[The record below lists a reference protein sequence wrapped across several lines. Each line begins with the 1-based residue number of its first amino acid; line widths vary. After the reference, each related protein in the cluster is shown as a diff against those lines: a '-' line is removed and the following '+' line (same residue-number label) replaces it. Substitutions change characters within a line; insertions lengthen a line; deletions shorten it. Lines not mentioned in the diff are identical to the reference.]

1 MVEETNNFTV
11 AFLPSGRRLEIEEGE
26 SIIYAARQAGIHINA
41 SCGGSGVCGKCR
53 VIIEEGEVSGGLSER
68 LSEDEIGRGVRQA
81 CTALISGEV
90 SIRVPEEST
99 VREGGL
105 TSEVPV
111 RNQAA
116 IHYYDIDD
124 LRDAGLYWPPVE
136 KFYLELPS
144 PDAADNMSD
153 GARIVRYLREKHG
166 VHRVVINLPVMRK
179 IRRVLRDGDFKVTV
193 TIAKTIR
200 EGGKNFVLNIQAGNW
215 LERNFALAVDL
226 GTTTIY
232 GVLLDLYTGRVL
244 AKAAEYNEQISYGED
259 VISRIIQAEK
269 PRGLELMQELAAS
282 SINKVIEKLLR
293 QSGVDLDE
301 LTSLTLAGN
310 TTMSHLL
317 LALEPHN
324 IRRTPYVPVNTFF
337 PPIRA
342 TDLGLKMPDHSVV
355 MLYPAIS
362 SYVGGDIVAGVMG
375 SGMYRTDKL
384 SLFIDIGT
392 NGEIVI
398 GNREWLVC
406 SACSAGPAFEGGG
419 ITHGMRAAAGAIRDF
434 SIHPLTYEPMII
446 TIANRPPLGI
456 CGSGLLIIIAAL
468 FELGV
473 IDHRGYFQR
482 ELESPRIRQGRDGYE
497 YVLVWGSESGTG
509 SDIFLTEVDIENFLR
524 AKAAIFAGVKT
535 LLEEVGL
542 TVADLEQVILAGTFG
557 SFLDLDSAVTVGL
570 LPEVEPEKVLYVG
583 NGSLMGCW
591 MSGVSNHIRRH
602 VVEVVRRITNF
613 ELSEVIGFKD
623 QYVASMFLPHTDLA
637 LFPYVGE
644 RLKSARSGTVRVR
657 KEES

>member
-1 MVEETNNFTV
+1 MAEKTAEFTV
-11 AFLPSGRRLEIEEGE
+11 TFLPSGRRLEVEEGE
-26 SIIYAARQAGIHINA
+26 SLIFAARQAGIHINA

-53 VIIEEGEVSGGLSER
+53 VVVEEGEVSGGLPQGLE
-68 LSEDEIGRGVRQA
+68 EVATGGVRQA
-81 CTALISGEV
+81 CTALLSGDV
-90 SIRVPEEST
+90 TVRIPEESM
-99 VREGGL
+99 VRKGGL
-105 TSEVPV
+105 TSEIPV
-111 RNQAA
+111 RNRAA
-116 IHYYDIDD
+116 IHYYDIEDV
-124 LRDAGLYWPPVE
+124 REAGLYWPPVE
-136 KFYLELPS
+136 KFYLELEP
-144 PDAADNMSD
+144 PAAADNISD
-153 GARIVRYLREKHG
+153 GARIVRHLREHYD
-166 VHRVVINLPVMRK
+166 VHRVVISLPVMRK
-179 IRRVLRDGDFKVTV
+179 IRRVLREGAFKVTV

-200 EGGKNFVLNIQAGNW
+200 EGGKNYVLNIQAGNW

-226 GTTTIY
+226 GTTTVY
-232 GVLLDLYTGRVL
+232 GVLLDLYTGKVL
-244 AKAAEYNEQISYGED
+244 SRSAEYNQQISYGED

-269 PRGLELMQELAAS
+269 PKGLELMQELAVS
-282 SINKVIEKLLR
+282 SINKVIDDLLR
-293 QSGVDLDE
+293 KSDAEPDE

-310 TTMSHLL
+310 TIMTHLL
-317 LALEPHN
+317 LELEPHN
-324 IRRTPYVPVNTFF
+324 IRRSPYVPVNTFF

-342 TDLGLKMPDHSVV
+342 RDLKLDMPDHAVV

-375 SGMYRTDKL
+375 SGMYLTDKL

-419 ITHGMRAAAGAIRDF
+419 ISHGMRAAVGAIRDF
-434 SIHPLTYEPMII
+434 SIHPVTCEPMII
-446 TIANRPPLGI
+446 TIGNKPPLGI
-456 CGSGLLIIIAAL
+456 CGSGLLIIVAAL
-468 FELGV
+468 FESGV
-473 IDHRGYFQR
+473 VDHRGKFDRSLGCPRFR
-482 ELESPRIRQGRDGYE
+482 EGRDGYE
-497 YVLVWGSESGTG
+497 YVLVWDSESGTG

-542 TVADLEQVILAGTFG
+542 TVNDLEQVILAGTFG
-557 SFLDLDSAVTVGL
+557 SFLDLDSAMTVGL

-613 ELSEVIGFKD
+613 ELSEVAGFKD
-623 QYVASMFLPHTDLA
+623 QYVASMFLPHTDLS
-637 LFPYVGE
+637 LFPAAAE
-644 RLKSARSGTVRVR
+644 RLQPVSGRP
-657 KEES
+657 EE